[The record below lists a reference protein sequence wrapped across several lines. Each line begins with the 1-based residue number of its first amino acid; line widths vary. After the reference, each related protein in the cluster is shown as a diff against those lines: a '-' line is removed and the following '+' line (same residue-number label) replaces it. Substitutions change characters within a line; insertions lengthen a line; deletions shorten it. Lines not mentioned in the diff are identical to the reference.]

1 MATHPEALP
10 PMAKKPRAVPRPPW
24 GRTWNWIVILTTIIL
39 LAGSLGG
46 YYYDRKQKEALAAPY
61 LRLVVTGPAALEAG
75 TATEYSIA
83 TSTISGEPLPSSIQ
97 WSLRSPDGKR
107 LIDRKDTADES
118 GSLRV
123 TIPADMALPSRV
135 ELDVT
140 AAHGG
145 QHEEAKSLLAVQSPQ
160 YATQL
165 TLDRPSYRPG
175 EPVYYRLLSLSRR
188 GLLADRAMPIHFEVL
203 DPSGAVAPGSRLEGL
218 TDRGV
223 GQGVFVAAGQLPEGT
238 YTLVARSMDGA
249 FAEQKQSF
257 FIGRRPAAA
266 GSASKKLAVAF
277 YPEGGALVE
286 GLENRVYFSARDSLG
301 NPAAIKGMVVDGR
314 NQDIAEVE
322 TAREGMGSFSFLPS
336 EGQSYRLQISSPKGI
351 RRQFPLPEVTSG
363 EKIVVDAGTGVFA
376 AGAPLE
382 FNIRAAKE
390 GTALVVAASCRGAGR
405 GTNAGSHAPRPR
417 PRRQPRGC
425 PARRTGRRGDP
436 PDGL

>member
-118 GSLRV
+118 GALRV

-277 YPEGGALVE
+277 YPEGGA
-286 GLENRVYFSARDSLG
+286 G
-301 NPAAIKGMVVDGR
+301 
-314 NQDIAEVE
+314 
-322 TAREGMGSFSFLPS
+322 
-336 EGQSYRLQISSPKGI
+336 
-351 RRQFPLPEVTSG
+351 
-363 EKIVVDAGTGVFA
+363 
-376 AGAPLE
+376 
-382 FNIRAAKE
+382 
-390 GTALVVAASCRGAGR
+390 RGAGKPR
-405 GTNAGSHAPRPR
+405 LFQRPR
-417 PRRQPRGC
+417 LTGQPGGYQRHG
-425 PARRTGRRGDP
+425 GRRPQSGHRRGGDRAGRHGLVQLPAQRGAIVSLADLQPEGHP
-436 PDGL
+436 PAVPLA

>member
-1 MATHPEALP
+1 MATHPEPLP
-10 PMAKKPRAVPRPPW
+10 PIAKKPKAAPAPPW

-39 LAGSLGG
+39 LAGSSGG

-61 LRLVVTGPAALEAG
+61 LRLVVAGPAALEAG

-118 GSLRV
+118 GALRV

-175 EPVYYRLLSLSRR
+175 EPVYYRSLTLSRR
-188 GLLADRAMPIHFEVL
+188 GLLADRALPIHFEVL

-223 GQGVFVAAGQLPEGT
+223 GQGVFVAAGQLPEGK
-238 YTLVARSMDGA
+238 YTLVVRSMDGA
-249 FAEQKQSF
+249 FGEQKRSF

-266 GSASKKLAVAF
+266 GSASKNLVVAF

-286 GLENRVYFSARDSLG
+286 RAGKPRLFHRPRL
-301 NPAAIKGMVVDGR
+301 
-314 NQDIAEVE
+314 
-322 TAREGMGSFSFLPS
+322 T
-336 EGQSYRLQISSPKGI
+336 GQPGGYQRHGGQ
-351 RRQFPLPEVTSG
+351 
-363 EKIVVDAGTGVFA
+363 
-376 AGAPLE
+376 
-382 FNIRAAKE
+382 
-390 GTALVVAASCRGAGR
+390 
-405 GTNAGSHAPRPR
+405 RPR
-417 PRRQPRGC
+417 PER
-425 PARRTGRRGDP
+425 RRGGDHSGRH
-436 PDGL
+436 GLVQLSAQ